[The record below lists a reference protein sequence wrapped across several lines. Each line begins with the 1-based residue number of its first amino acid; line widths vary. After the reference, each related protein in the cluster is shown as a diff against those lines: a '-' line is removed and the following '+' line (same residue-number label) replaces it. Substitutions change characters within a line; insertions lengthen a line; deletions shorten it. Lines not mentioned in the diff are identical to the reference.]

1 MQELTYT
8 LRNGLRVICMPM
20 DTPVVYCGY
29 QIKAGSRNEAT
40 GDDGLAHFCEHMTF
54 KGTQR
59 RSAGIILNSLEKVGG
74 SLNAYTNKEDTTFY
88 ASVLKEY
95 ARRAIDLL
103 TDMVFHSVYPQREI
117 DKEVEVIC
125 DEIES
130 YNDSPA
136 DLIYDEYE
144 NVLFPG
150 HPLGHNILGTAD
162 RVRQFT
168 TADALRF
175 TKSYY
180 RPSNAVFFIA
190 GDILPNGC
198 IQGHR
203 TPITAL
209 LEQAFDQYGWPED
222 DVDTTEKAPAP
233 AVLPAP
239 PRLLTH
245 DRHTHQ
251 AHVMVGSRAFNFN
264 DPRRTALSLL
274 NNIIGG
280 PGMNARLNIVLREHR
295 GLVYTVESSMVAYS
309 DTGLWSTYLGCDEK
323 DIKRCLYLVRRELD
337 RLCSQ
342 PMTETRLKAAK
353 RQLKGQIGIA
363 CDNHENYA
371 LDAARYYL
379 FRNRPYD
386 INAQFR
392 AIDDV
397 TAAQLQQV
405 ANAVFAAD
413 HSCTLIYK

>member
-54 KGTQR
+54 KGTGR

-198 IQGHR
+198 IRGHR

-222 DVDTTEKAPAP
+222 DVDTPAEIPTP

-245 DRHTHQ
+245 DRNTHQ

>member
-1 MQELTYT
+1 MKELIHT
-8 LRNGLRVICMPM
+8 LGNGLRVICMPM

-29 QIKAGSRNEAT
+29 QIKAGSRNEAP
-40 GDDGLAHFCEHMTF
+40 GYDGLAHFCEHMTF
-54 KGTQR
+54 KGTGR

-88 ASVLKEY
+88 ASVMSAY
-95 ARRAIDLL
+95 ATRAIDLL
-103 TDMVFHSVYPQREI
+103 TDMVFNSVYPQREI

-144 NVLFPG
+144 NVLFAG
-150 HPLGHNILGTAD
+150 HPLGHNILGTAG
-162 RVRQFT
+162 RVRLFT

-175 TKSYY
+175 TRRYY

-190 GDILPNGC
+190 GDMLPNGC
-198 IQGHR
+198 LRGHR
-203 TPITAL
+203 KPVTAMLETAL
-209 LEQAFDQYGWPED
+209 AKYCPN
-222 DVDTTEKAPAP
+222 PA
-233 AVLPAP
+233 ADEADYWEAKNVALSPAP
-239 PRLLTH
+239 PLLTH

-251 AHVMVGSRAFNFN
+251 AHVMVGSRAFDFN

-295 GLVYTVESSMVAYS
+295 GLVYTVESSMAAYS
-309 DTGLWSTYLGCDEK
+309 DTGVWTTYLGCDTK
-323 DIKRCLYLVRRELD
+323 DIRRCLYLIRRELD
-337 RLCSQ
+337 RLCAR
-342 PMTETRLKAAK
+342 PLTETRLKAAK

-371 LDAARYYL
+371 LDAARYFL
-379 FRNRPYD
+379 FRNRAYD
-386 INAQFR
+386 ISEQFR
-392 AIDDV
+392 AIDGV
-397 TAAQLQQV
+397 TAEQLQQV
-405 ANAVFAAD
+405 AREVFKPEGMT
-413 HSCTLIYK
+413 TLIYQ

>member
-1 MQELTYT
+1 M
-8 LRNGLRVICMPM
+8 
-20 DTPVVYCGY
+20 
-29 QIKAGSRNEAT
+29 
-40 GDDGLAHFCEHMTF
+40 
-54 KGTQR
+54 
-59 RSAGIILNSLEKVGG
+59 GG

-95 ARRAIDLL
+95 TGRAIDLL
-103 TDMVFHSVYPQREI
+103 TDIVFHSVYPQREI

-144 NVLFPG
+144 NILFAG
-150 HPLGHNILGTAD
+150 HPLGHNILGTSG

-175 TKSYY
+175 TQRFYK
-180 RPSNAVFFIA
+180 PANAVFFIA
-190 GDILPNGC
+190 GDMSANGC
-198 IQGHR
+198 LNGHR
-203 TPITAL
+203 TKITDL
-209 LEQAFDQYGWPED
+209 LTQAFEKYDSHEPEIATYEQPD
-222 DVDTTEKAPAP
+222 
-233 AVLPAP
+233 AVQTAVTLQPVP
-239 PRLLTH
+239 QLLTH
-245 DRHTHQ
+245 DRNTHQ
-251 AHVMVGSRAFNFN
+251 AHVMVGCRAFDFN
-264 DPRRTALSLL
+264 DSRRTALSLL

-309 DTGLWSTYLGCDEK
+309 DTGLWCTYLGCDEK

-337 RLCSQ
+337 RLCNQ
-342 PMTETRLKAAK
+342 PLTDARLKAAK

-371 LDAARYYL
+371 LDAARYFL

-386 INAQFR
+386 INAQFN
-392 AIDDV
+392 AIDAV
-397 TAAQLQQV
+397 TAQQLQQV
-405 ANAVFAAD
+405 ANEVLDID
-413 HSCTLIYK
+413 HTCTLIYK